1 MKIRTR
7 SPPVLSVRERLMFE
21 AGIKLGGVFHQ
32 YLGTP
37 ITARTAPGLARAIES
52 AVRLQPYVV
61 GTRVR
66 IRPEAGG
73 PVGRGRYAYRYLTAE
88 MLHVTVHLADG
99 PVRVT
104 ARLAHRADLR
114 YPLMSVDAVKGPLTF
129 VPRSARS
136 AARTV
141 RRTRPSGGST
151 GDRRTPRVRARSS
164 R

>member
-21 AGIKLGGVFHQ
+21 AGIKLGGIFHQ

-73 PVGRGRYAYRYLTAE
+73 PV
-88 MLHVTVHLADG
+88 
-99 PVRVT
+99 
-104 ARLAHRADLR
+104 
-114 YPLMSVDAVKGPLTF
+114 
-129 VPRSARS
+129 
-136 AARTV
+136 
-141 RRTRPSGGST
+141 
-151 GDRRTPRVRARSS
+151 
-164 R
+164 